1 MTFQTY
7 QRKFCEQVCSW
18 GRIQLEYAAFL
29 SLQILGHLYWQENQ
43 VQIKNT

>member
-7 QRKFCEQVCSW
+7 QRKFCELFCSW
-18 GRIQLEYAAFL
+18 VRIQLEYAAFL
-29 SLQILGHLYWQENQ
+29 SPQILGHLYWQENQ